1 MNKSKIFII
10 LYYLCLILSI
20 GLVMYSSSLM
30 TEFGVSIW
38 EDITSGFVFLN
49 IILVLIFSLGLIK
62 RKLKNINIIFPIIY
76 LIFMA
81 LVVILMFIIN
91 NKLIMPYIHFD
102 YYISFI
108 LFDYL
113 LLNLYSVL
121 SIYKK

>member
-30 TEFGVSIW
+30 TEFGVNIW

-49 IILVLIFSLGLIK
+49 IILVLIFSLRLVK
-62 RKLKNINIIFPIIY
+62 RKLKNINIIFPIIH
-76 LIFMA
+76 LIFMV

-108 LFDYL
+108 LFNYL
-113 LLNLYSVL
+113 LLNLYSIL

>member
-1 MNKSKIFII
+1 MNKPKIFVV

-20 GLVMYSSSLM
+20 GLVIYSSSVI

-38 EDITSGFVFLN
+38 EDITSVFIFLN

-62 RKLKNINIIFPIIY
+62 RKLKNINIIFPIIH
-76 LIFMA
+76 LIFM
-81 LVVILMFIIN
+81 LIVVVLMFIIN
-91 NKLIMPYIHFD
+91 NKLVMPYIHFD

-108 LFDYL
+108 LFNHL

-121 SIYKK
+121 SINKK